1 MKSEKNNKE
10 KHIVLN
16 KYLTARLEANK
27 RFYSRIKNDNKI
39 FTSDQNFPLNKDFIP
54 NLFPLNIEEFNNNFQ
69 DDMSESGYLIRNF
82 ETSLDEIYEGLT
94 YYVTT
99 EK

>member
-1 MKSEKNNKE
+1 MFHTKTFYVKKTILTYNINIASNLQKNEEN
-10 KHIVLN
+10 
-16 KYLTARLEANK
+16 
-27 RFYSRIKNDNKI
+27 IKNDNKI
-39 FTSDQNFPLNKDFIP
+39 FTSEQNFPLNKDFIP